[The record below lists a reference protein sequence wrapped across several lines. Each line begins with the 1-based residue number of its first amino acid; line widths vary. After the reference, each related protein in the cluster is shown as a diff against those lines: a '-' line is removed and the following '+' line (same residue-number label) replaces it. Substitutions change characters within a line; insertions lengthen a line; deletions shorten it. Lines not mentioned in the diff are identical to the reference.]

1 MSYKVVFLDRD
12 GVINALVERDGKMVS
27 PRLFKDFRILDG
39 VSDAIET
46 LCQQNYELVV
56 VTNQPDISRGLM
68 LQSELDQMTQ
78 AVLAL
83 GVHQV
88 LVCPHS
94 DEDACLCR
102 KPKPGLLKSYLRTL
116 DSAPSEVWMIGD
128 RESDVKAGNA
138 IQAKTI
144 FISHDGSVGDNAT
157 VSAIDLVSASMQVV
171 KYESLR
177 ANAMLQCSDGEEMA

>member
-1 MSYKVVFLDRD
+1 MSHKVVFLDRD
-12 GVINALVERDGKMVS
+12 GVLNALVERDGKMVS

-46 LCQQNYELVV
+46 LRQQNYELVV

-88 LVCPHS
+88 LICPHS
-94 DEDACLCR
+94 DEDTCLCR
-102 KPKPGLLKSYLRTL
+102 KPKPGLLTQYLESL
-116 DSAPSEVWMIGD
+116 ESEPTELWMIGD
-128 RESDVKAGNA
+128 REVDMMAGLSAGATTVLISLSRNENKLPQHSVAGNLLEA
-138 IQAKTI
+138 
-144 FISHDGSVGDNAT
+144 VE
-157 VSAIDLVSASMQVV
+157 LLRSM
-171 KYESLR
+171 K
-177 ANAMLQCSDGEEMA
+177 